1 MDINQIW
8 ICVTLAFFMISI
20 LYLSSN
26 ILSCIHFLRWDNRI
40 SKTKKKELSFRIT
53 LCSFVYDFIVIF
65 FILFFKRDMQ
75 PIYTVLDLFKSS
87 FVFIAPAC
95 FMAMMA
101 CYVLSYVESISGRVR
116 VVCKSEYKFRWE
128 VLCVLEVLLVT
139 SFLGTLLIE

>member
-26 ILSCIHFLRWDNRI
+26 ILSCIHFLQWDNRI
-40 SKTKKKELSFRIT
+40 SKTKKKELYFRIT